1 MIKKITTLVSTNKK
15 VIVRKALVLSG
26 IALGLVAGALLV
38 KPEEQILIV
47 GETVENTEEET
58 SN

>member
-1 MIKKITTLVSTNKK
+1 MIKKITTLVATNKK
-15 VIVRKALVLSG
+15 TLARKALVLSG

-47 GETVENTEEET
+47 GETVEPSDEET